1 MVPSVYPPPSPTPTP
16 TPTPTATPTPTPT
29 ATLNPPNPATLGDN
43 ALAGGVA
50 NPYSEATTGDA
61 WRPVMMNRPFR
72 SVGEMS
78 YAFRDQPFKTLSF
91 SSASSPDVGLLDL
104 FSTNDYSD
112 PSGMRGGVL
121 NLNSRQA
128 PALAG
133 VLTNTIRREDTPR
146 SSSAAPSPS
155 PSPLTSPVANS
166 VATSL
171 TLSTLSSPP
180 VNKADLATM

>member
-1 MVPSVYPPPSPTPTP
+1 
-16 TPTPTATPTPTPT
+16 
-29 ATLNPPNPATLGDN
+29 
-43 ALAGGVA
+43 
-50 NPYSEATTGDA
+50 
-61 WRPVMMNRPFR
+61 
-72 SVGEMS
+72 EMS

-112 PSGMRGGVL
+112 PSGMRGGVV

-133 VLTNTIRREDTPR
+133 VLTNTIKREDTPR
-146 SSSAAPSPS
+146 SSGAAPSPS
-155 PSPLTSPVANS
+155 PSPLASPSANS

-171 TLSTLSSPP
+171 TLSTISSPL
-180 VNKADLATM
+180 VNKADLATLIANLPNTSGLGPNVPKTQREAVARSLGEV